1 MCGSPLLKSAPAVCL
16 SAMSVGREAKS
27 FRLCVAARNDPSH
40 VLCVWLLS
48 AASSVESPPLWARL
62 NIFFTLIMC
71 SAHGLNMNTN
81 ARMQLNEAPLTQQG
95 RQAEIVPQAEGNI
108 TSVNEMN
115 LSQNVK
121 KKHTCQLN
129 IVKERKSKA
138 ANGLKS

>member
-1 MCGSPLLKSAPAVCL
+1 MCVAAVCCFLCGKSAPLGQA
-16 SAMSVGREAKS
+16 EY
-27 FRLCVAARNDPSH
+27 
-40 VLCVWLLS
+40 
-48 AASSVESPPLWARL
+48 
-62 NIFFTLIMC
+62 IFTLIMC